1 MIFNMSG
8 GGGGGEL
15 NFAIVGGL
23 TQPTSP
29 RENTIWVKTET
40 SIPSWV
46 FSPTVPTNPEAG
58 MVFFKTALTSSVG
71 FNALRKNEIAVLPTS
86 AQQYVGGKWAN
97 VEAHVFIGGTW
108 VQFSRET
115 LYLYIDGDDCYALT
129 GGWEAVKGTLTKGEN
144 AMTLAV
150 SNNTTGYV
158 RTVKAIDL
166 TGIATMEL
174 LFDYSFTNTSSSKP
188 NLASKAVVRMVSS
201 TDEVIAATEVAG
213 PVLGIGK
220 TEEKKNVLA
229 KVSIPQMD
237 SPCYVDVCIMPK
249 TGIYVKGT
257 VTIRSMQLI

>member
-8 GGGGGEL
+8 GGGSGGL
-15 NFAIVGGL
+15 NFAVIGGL

-40 SIPSWV
+40 KIPSWV
-46 FSPTVPTNPEAG
+46 FSPTEPTKPEVG

-71 FNALRKNEIAVLPTS
+71 FNALRKNEIAVLPTY
-86 AQQYVGGKWAN
+86 AKQYIGGQWKN
-97 VEAHVFIGGTW
+97 MEAYAYIGGTL

-115 LYLYIDGDDCYALT
+115 LYLYSNGDECVAVT

-188 NLASKAVVRMVSS
+188 NLASKAVVRMVSN
-201 TDEVIAATEVAG
+201 TGEVIAATEVAG

-220 TEEKKNVLA
+220 TEKKENVLA

-237 SPCYVDVCIMPK
+237 SPCYVDVCITPK